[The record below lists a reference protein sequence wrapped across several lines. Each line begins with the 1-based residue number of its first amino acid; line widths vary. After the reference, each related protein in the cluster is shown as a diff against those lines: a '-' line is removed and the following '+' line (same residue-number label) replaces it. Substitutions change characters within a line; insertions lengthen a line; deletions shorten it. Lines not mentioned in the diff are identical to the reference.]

1 MNNYVVLAIG
11 NVLLSDDGVGAK
23 VLAALEAHSCFPADT
38 RLVDGGTLS
47 FSLESELDDCAGLI
61 VVDAS
66 RLGTRP
72 GTVECLEGQAMDRLL
87 QKSGRS
93 VHEVG
98 LADVLD
104 VARLTER
111 LPSHRAL
118 IGIEPDIIDW
128 GENLSPAVQTAV
140 PLAAYRVLGLLA
152 TWRREASTTI
162 SSAPLLAVSSATP

>member
-1 MNNYVVLAIG
+1 MKNYVVLAIG

-23 VLAALEAHSCFPADT
+23 VLAALEAHSSFPADT

-47 FSLESELDDCAGLI
+47 FSLEAELDDCAGLI

-66 RLGTRP
+66 RLGAQP

-118 IGIEPDIIDW
+118 IGIEPDTIDW
-128 GENLSPAVQTAV
+128 GETLSPAVQAAV
-140 PLAAYRVLGLLA
+140 PLAADRVLGLLA
-152 TWRREASTTI
+152 TWRGEPSITFALE
-162 SSAPLLAVSSATP
+162 PLLTVPSSMP